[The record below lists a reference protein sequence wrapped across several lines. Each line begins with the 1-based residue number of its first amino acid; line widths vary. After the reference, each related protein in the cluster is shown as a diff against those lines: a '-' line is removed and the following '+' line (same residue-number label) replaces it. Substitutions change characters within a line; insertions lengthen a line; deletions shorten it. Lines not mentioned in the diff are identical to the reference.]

1 MNALD
6 LWGKCGL
13 LGNTTLTDC
22 EGNEQSG
29 SKRISRLLAM
39 SSLTTQAGSTETPRD
54 DKVMERM
61 AVEELDSN

>member
-22 EGNEQSG
+22 EGSEYSG
-29 SKRISRLLAM
+29 NNRISRSLAM
-39 SSLTTQAGSTETPRD
+39 SSLTTQAGSTETPND
-54 DKVMERM
+54 DNVMERI